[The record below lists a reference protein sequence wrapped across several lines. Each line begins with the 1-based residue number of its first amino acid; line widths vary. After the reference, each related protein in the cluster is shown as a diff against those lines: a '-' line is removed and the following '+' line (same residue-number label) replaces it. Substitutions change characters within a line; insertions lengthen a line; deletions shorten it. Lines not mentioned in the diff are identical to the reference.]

1 MMKPP
6 NALKLVCIGGGTG
19 LSTLLRGLKR
29 YIHANGKSKLEDG
42 FNNPLT
48 PQPPTPV
55 GKGDGKEECVNHVA
69 LEYLTA
75 IVSVSDDGGSSGKLI
90 DEFGVLPPGDIRNCL
105 VALSDEAQ
113 IMAKLFEY
121 RFEGDG
127 SLAGHSMGNI
137 LLCAL
142 AKLNNDS
149 FPKAIRVASNVLSV
163 KGKIL
168 PATLEGT
175 LLCAELDD
183 GEVIRGESLIPKRGN
198 REPIKRVYLEPRTNG
213 NGMRNAECGM
223 RNAELRTP
231 NSEFRCE
238 ALDEAVETIEQAD
251 AIIIGPGSLYT
262 SIIPNLLVKG
272 IAEALKSSNATKV
285 YVCNVMNEPGETD
298 NYSISDYVR
307 AILDHANFKLDY
319 VLANNGLAR
328 QEIIGQYIREQLS
341 EQFGGIMQYASE
353 AIETLQTLPS
363 EDNAD
368 FEQLSTISARI
379 RALSNTIGLVNSTNG
394 VQVLFDAKRDNLEN
408 INLQEEDMLSEV
420 DIIERGV
427 HKTVL
432 RHHPEKLAH
441 ALIKL
446 LAFENENTKNM
457 KMRGVEQTEVD
468 VQPLQN
474 VYQLAAVQN
483 SRTN

>member
-48 PQPPTPV
+48 PQPPTPF

-446 LAFENENTKNM
+446 LEFENENTKNM
-457 KMRGVEQTEVD
+457 KMQWVEQKEAN

>member
-1 MMKPP
+1 MKPP

-19 LSTLLRGLKR
+19 LSTMLRGLKR

-48 PQPPTPV
+48 PQPPTPF

-213 NGMRNAECGM
+213 NGMRNS
-223 RNAELRTP
+223 ELRTP

-272 IAEALKSSNATKV
+272 ISEALKRSNATKV

-363 EDNAD
+363 EGNAD

-379 RALSNTIGLVNSTNG
+379 RALSNTIASVNSANG